1 MLLKNCGNVLD
12 KNISLAVSTGQKF
25 KNYKI
30 VIYENNSTD
39 NTKQVL
45 KSHMDNSNIIV
56 MSEDLSEQYI
66 KEHSKIWTYT
76 SVTGSDHPCRVE
88 QICNARNKVLCEI
101 NKERY
106 DKYEYVIW
114 IDMDSNGW
122 DIDGIINSFTHK
134 GWDVMYANGLE
145 NNSYYD
151 LYAIR
156 HSFSL
161 FGPEIIGEKF

>member
-1 MLLKNCGNVLD
+1 
-12 KNISLAVSTGQKF
+12 
-25 KNYKI
+25 
-30 VIYENNSTD
+30 
-39 NTKQVL
+39 
-45 KSHMDNSNIIV
+45 

-88 QICNARNKVLCEI
+88 QICNARDKVLCKI

-122 DIDGIINSFTHK
+122 DIDGIINRFTHK

-145 NNSYYD
+145 NNHYYD

-156 HSFSL
+156 HSSSL
-161 FGPEIIGEKF
+161 FGPEIIGETFWQTLKPVNIKPHDKLIEIYSAFGGIGTFKKSIFKTESYDCIVNDKVKRI